1 MIAKTFF
8 GFEEILANEL
18 KMLGAQDVEPGVR
31 MVSFKG
37 DKGFMYKA
45 NLSLRT
51 ALKILKPIYF
61 FKARDEQSLYKGI
74 SGVNW
79 SKFINANQTFVI
91 DATVHSEYFNHSEFV
106 SQKCKDAIVDQ
117 FRERTGQRPSIEKI
131 HPDLRINIHI
141 DKDQV
146 SVALDTSGNS
156 LHQRGYRTATNIA
169 PINEVLAAGILL
181 LSGWDGQGDFLD
193 PMCGSGTFLA
203 EAAMIACN
211 IPANINRKEFAFEK
225 WNDWDNDLFDSI
237 MDSLMKK
244 IREFHY
250 TIKGYDKAPS
260 AVQKAKDNIKNA
272 NLEEYITIEERNF
285 FDTEKTSEG
294 KLHMVFNP
302 PYDERLD
309 IHMEE
314 FYKNIGDT
322 LKKNYPGTNAWFI
335 TGNLEALKF
344 VGLKPSRKIKLFN
357 ASIEARLVKLEDR
370 MHHKPNELSGGQ
382 RQRVAIAR
390 ALVTKPSIILAD
402 EPTGNL
408 DSKTGVEIMGL
419 FNELHAQGNTII
431 LVTHEED
438 IARHAHRIIRL
449 RDGLIESDTIVEDRV
464 LPGAHA

>member
-1 MIAKTFF
+1 MENFKMIAKTFF
-8 GFEEILANEL
+8 GFEEILAKEL
-18 KMLGAQDVEPGVR
+18 QTLGAQNVEQGVR
-31 MVSFKG
+31 MVSFMG

-61 FKARDEQSLYKGI
+61 FKANNEQALYKGI
-74 SGVNW
+74 LGVNW
-79 SKFINANQTFVI
+79 SKYINANQTFVI
-91 DATVHSEYFNHSEFV
+91 DTTVHSEYFNHSEFV

-117 FRERTGQRPSIEKI
+117 FRERTGSRPSIDKAY
-131 HPDLRINIHI
+131 PDLRINIHI

-156 LHQRGYRTATNIA
+156 LNQRGYRTATNIA

-181 LSGWDGQGDFLD
+181 LSGWEGQGHFLD

-225 WNDWDNDLFDSI
+225 WNDWDNELFDQI
-237 MDSLMKK
+237 MNSLLKK
-244 IREFHY
+244 VTEFRY
-250 TIKGYDKAPS
+250 SIKGYDKAPS
-260 AVQKAKDNIKNA
+260 AIAKAKANIKNA

-285 FDTEKTSEG
+285 FDTEKESEG
-294 KLHMVFNP
+294 KLHIVFNP

-322 LKKNYPGTNAWFI
+322 LKKNYPGTDAWFI
-335 TGNLEALKF
+335 TANLEALKF

-357 ASIEARLVKLEDR
+357 GSLEARLVKYEMYEGSKR
-370 MHHKPNELSGGQ
+370 
-382 RQRVAIAR
+382 
-390 ALVTKPSIILAD
+390 TKFN
-402 EPTGNL
+402 PT
-408 DSKTGVEIMGL
+408 SS
-419 FNELHAQGNTII
+419 A
-431 LVTHEED
+431 
-438 IARHAHRIIRL
+438 
-449 RDGLIESDTIVEDRV
+449 S
-464 LPGAHA
+464 